1 MTTTPASRELR
12 IGLDI
17 GSTTVKAVVLDSA
30 GAMLH
35 HRYERHNAAQ
45 APTASNLLEEIVSA
59 FPGAPLRLAVCGSGG
74 GPFASVLDAPY
85 VQEVVAG
92 SLAVRESFPDARVAI
107 ELGGQDAKVVFFERD
122 PSTGRLLASDMRMN
136 GVCAGGTGAFI
147 DQVAELLRVAP
158 EDFEGLAAAG
168 THVHEISGRCGVFA
182 KTDIQP
188 LLNQGASREDIALSA
203 FHAIAKQTIGGLAQ
217 GLEIHPPV
225 VFQGGP
231 LRFCP
236 TLVRVFRE
244 RLGLTEDSSHLPEHA
259 EVFIAR
265 GAALALSSLFQDGG
279 AWDPASLSSLRD
291 WAPESSG
298 NEADAFFATESDRAG
313 FLARH
318 PVEPSLPPMPPPGSV
333 RRAWLGIDAG
343 STTTKFVL
351 LSDDG
356 EVLDSFYGGNEGDP
370 LRVVRESLLALR
382 RRHEEAGVQLEI
394 LGAGTTGYG
403 ELLFAKGISADF
415 HTVETVAHA
424 RAARAV
430 LPDVRFILD
439 IGGQDMKAIWVRE
452 GIVTG
457 IILNEACSSGCG
469 SFVET
474 YARSLGVSV
483 DQVAPMAFAAEHP
496 SRLGSRCTVFMNS
509 SIITEQ
515 RDGRTPGDILA
526 GICRSIVENVFTKVV
541 RVRNLADLGHVVVQG
556 GTFRN
561 DAVLRAF
568 EQYTGTLPVRPE
580 HPGLMGAIGIALL
593 VREHAQ
599 RAKDETGSWTSS
611 FRGLDSFE
619 TFGWETTNGRTC
631 PFCSNQCARTIV
643 TFSDG
648 RSHVTGNRCERG
660 EVVDDPDDPTTKKR
674 VADIA
679 RRIQA
684 VPDLFRTTNRLLVK
698 EWDIPRKPTSKG
710 VRVGLPRAL
719 EFWSSMPLWTTFLR
733 ALGYEPVVSRQSDT
747 NLFADGLPSV
757 PSDTICF
764 PAKLMHGHV
773 LDLVGKKVDRIL
785 LPQLISLPSE
795 HESFRASA
803 VCPVIQGYPIVIR
816 HGDAPQDRYGIPLD
830 TPVFHWGDWTLARS
844 QVVHWFSENWGLS
857 ARDVGEAFDAGLAA
871 QRAFRKALET
881 EGRAVIEQVRAEGR
895 FAVVLAGR
903 PYHADPLVNHHLSHH
918 FTALGIPVLT
928 VESLPGIHE
937 QDLPLL
943 TRMETL
949 NSWHMRLLSA
959 ALVASREPSLEMVQ
973 IVSFGCGHDATI
985 TDETAR
991 LLAVHA
997 AKDLLVLKLDEG
1009 DVKGPLSIRVKSFVE
1024 TVKERRSGRSIVPP
1038 PPPKPFEATFEEAD
1052 RQKRTVLIPNLSP
1065 GFTRVVKGVLEKQG
1079 LKVVHLPLADRRAI
1093 DLGKKHVHN
1102 DICYPAQINIG
1113 EALRWLEQNQDV
1125 PRDTLALGLAKNC
1138 ENCRAGQYSA
1148 LARKALDEAGYADM
1162 PIVTTGRDTKG
1173 THPGFKANT
1182 AFRIKMLWG
1191 MALLDGLDAMRRAT
1205 GPYEL
1210 QPGAAKA
1217 AHDEWVPRVADA
1229 SVVSSRKGL
1238 AELERAIEAFNAIP
1252 VDRSVRKPRVGVLG
1266 EILMKYHPAAN
1277 GFLEDWLEAHGLE
1290 VVRPGMLDF
1299 FRRDELIR
1307 LNKVKRG
1314 FLANPIRNLLIGGA
1328 TELLYRNTASAV
1340 NKRMERFRWHSHHKN
1355 CYDMVG
1361 LLDGMVDTSY
1371 TTGEGWLI
1379 PAEIL
1384 ALSEEGVK
1392 SFVIVQPFGCLANHI
1407 SGRGLTKA
1415 LKQRVPDIQ
1424 ILSLDYDPDTSFANI
1439 ENRLQMLVLNAR
1451 DLETRAAPV
1460 NSAPW

>member
-1 MTTTPASRELR
+1 MSKPLELS
-12 IGLDI
+12 IGLDV
-17 GSTTVKAVVLDSA
+17 GSTTVKIVVLDAS

-45 APTASNLLEEIVSA
+45 AATASALLEEVVA
-59 FPGAPLRLAVCGSGG
+59 LFPGRSLRLAVCGSGG
-74 GPFASVLDAPY
+74 GPFATVLDAPY

-92 SLAVRESFPDARVAI
+92 SLAVRESFPDTRVAI

-122 PSTGRLLASDMRMN
+122 HSTGRLLASDMRMN

-158 EDFEGLAAAG
+158 EEFESLAAAG

-188 LLNQGASREDIALSA
+188 LLNQGVSREDVALSA

-244 RLGLTEDSSHLPEHA
+244 RLGLPESSSHLPDHA
-259 EVFIAR
+259 EVFVAR
-265 GAALALSSLFQDGG
+265 GAALSLSSLFSDAPDWNPQALD
-279 AWDPASLSSLRD
+279 ALRSWTPDSASGD
-291 WAPESSG
+291 AE
-298 NEADAFFATESDRAG
+298 AFFASESDREE
-313 FLARH
+313 FFARH
-318 PVEPSLPPMPPPGSV
+318 PASPDLPPMPAPGSV

-351 LSDDG
+351 LSEDG
-356 EVLDSFYGGNEGDP
+356 EIVDSFYGGNEGDP
-370 LRVVRESLLALR
+370 LRVARDALLALR
-382 RRHEEAGVQLEI
+382 RRHEEAGVALEI
-394 LGAGTTGYG
+394 LGVGTTGYG
-403 ELLFAKGISADF
+403 ELLFAKGLSADF

-424 RAARAV
+424 RAAREIH
-430 LPDVRFILD
+430 PDVRFILD
-439 IGGQDMKAIWVRE
+439 IGGQDMKAIWLRD

-474 YARSLGVSV
+474 YARSLGVRIE
-483 DQVAPMAFAAEHP
+483 QVAPMAFAAEHP

-515 RDGRTPGDILA
+515 RDGRSPEDILA

-568 EQYTGTLPVRPE
+568 EQYTGTRPVRPP

-593 VREHAQ
+593 TREHAEALREKGPWESAFQ
-599 RAKDETGSWTSS
+599 
-611 FRGLDSFE
+611 GLGAME
-619 TFGWETTNGRTC
+619 TFGWETRNGQTC
-631 PFCSNQCARTIV
+631 PFCSNHCARTIV

-660 EVVDDPDDPTTKKR
+660 EVVDDPNDPETRRR
-674 VADIA
+674 VAAIA
-679 RRIQA
+679 KKIQA

-698 EWDIPRKPTSKG
+698 EWDTPIKPEPRG
-710 VRVGLPRAL
+710 IRVGLPRVL

-733 ALGYEPVVSRQSDT
+733 SLGYEPVISRQSDMS
-747 NLFADGLPSV
+747 LFADGLPNI

-764 PAKLMHGHV
+764 PAKLVHGHV
-773 LDLVGKKVDRIL
+773 LDLVSKKVDRIL
-785 LPQLISLPSE
+785 LPQFVSLPSE
-795 HESFRASA
+795 HESFRANA

-816 HGDAPQDRYGIPLD
+816 NGDDPESHHGIPLD
-830 TPVFHWGDWTLARS
+830 TPTFHWTDWVLARS
-844 QVVHWFSENWGLS
+844 QVIHWFSENWSLP
-857 ARDVGEAFDAGLAA
+857 ARDVGAAFDAGLAA
-871 QRAFRKALET
+871 QRAYRAALQE
-881 EGRAVIEQVRAEGR
+881 EGRAVLDRVRAEGG

-903 PYHADPLVNHHLSHH
+903 PYHADPLVNHNLSHH
-918 FTALGIPVLT
+918 FTAQGIPVLT

-937 QDLPLL
+937 QDIPHL

-949 NSWHMRLLSA
+949 NSWHVRLLSA

-985 TDETAR
+985 TDETSR
-991 LLAVHA
+991 LLSVHA

-1024 TVKERRSGRSIVPP
+1024 TVRERRAGRVPEIP
-1038 PPPKPFEATFEEAD
+1038 TAPRPFEKTFEAED
-1052 RQKRTVLIPNLSP
+1052 KKRRTILVPNLSP
-1065 GFTRVVKGVLEKQG
+1065 GFTRLACGIFAREGFSVR
-1079 LKVVHLPLADRRAI
+1079 HLPLADRRAI
-1093 DLGKKHVHN
+1093 ELGKKYVHN
-1102 DICYPAQINIG
+1102 DICFPAQINIG
-1113 EALRWLEQNQDV
+1113 EALRWLELNQDV
-1125 PRDTLALGLAKNC
+1125 PQESLALGLAKNC

-1148 LARKALDEAGYADM
+1148 LARKALDEAGYAEL
-1162 PIVTTGRDTKG
+1162 PIVTTGRDTKNS
-1173 THPGFKANT
+1173 HPGFKAGLG
-1182 AFRIKMLWG
+1182 FRIKMLWG
-1191 MALLDGLDAMRRAT
+1191 MTQLDAVYAMYRAIA
-1205 GPYEL
+1205 PYEL
-1210 QPGAAKA
+1210 EAGAAKA
-1217 AHDEWVPRVADA
+1217 AHDLWSYRVADGCA
-1229 SVVSSRKGL
+1229 DKPRKGMVQ
-1238 AELERAIEAFNAIP
+1238 LERAIDAFNAIP
-1252 VDRSVRKPRVGVLG
+1252 VDRSTRKPRVAVLG

-1277 GFLEDWLEAHGLE
+1277 GFVEDWLEQHGLE
-1290 VVRPGMLDF
+1290 IVRPGMIEF

-1307 LNKVKRG
+1307 MNKARRG
-1314 FLANPIRNLLIGGA
+1314 FSAKPVIDFLTGGVS
-1328 TELLYRNTASAV
+1328 ELLYGKAAKVVSERM
-1340 NKRMERFRWHSHHKN
+1340 KRFHLYEHHPDS
-1355 CYDMVG
+1355 YEMVKYVE
-1361 LLDGMVDTSY
+1361 GMIDTSY
-1371 TTGEGWLI
+1371 VTGEGWLI

-1384 ALSEEGVK
+1384 SLAAEGVK

-1415 LKQRVPDIQ
+1415 IKQRVPDIQ

-1451 DLETRAAPV
+1451 DLETRAVTAD
-1460 NSAPW
+1460 

>member
-1 MTTTPASRELR
+1 MTAPAQEPFR

-17 GSTTVKAVVLDSA
+17 GSTTVKAVVLDAS
-30 GAMLH
+30 GAMIH
-35 HRYERHNAAQ
+35 HRYLRHNAAQ
-45 APTASNLLEEIVSA
+45 AAIAAALLEDIVSR
-59 FPGAPLRLAVCGSGG
+59 FPDQPLRVAICGSGG
-74 GPFASVLDAPY
+74 SPFAAVLGAPF

-92 SLAVRESFPDARVAI
+92 SLAVRESFPDTRVAI

-147 DQVAELLRVAP
+147 DQVAELLRIAP
-158 EDFEGLAAAG
+158 EEFESLAAAG

-244 RLGLTEDSSHLPEHA
+244 RLGLSEADSHLPEHA
-259 EVFIAR
+259 EVFVAR
-265 GAALALSSLFQDGG
+265 GAALSLSSLFREAPD
-279 AWDPASLSSLRD
+279 WDPASLDALRS
-291 WAPESSG
+291 WTPESTSG
-298 NEADAFFATESDRAG
+298 EAEAFFATESDRDDFAR
-313 FLARH
+313 RH
-318 PVEPSLPPMPPPGSV
+318 PSAPSLPPMPPAGSA
-333 RRAWLGIDAG
+333 RRGWLGIDAG

-351 LSDDG
+351 LSEDG

-370 LRVVRESLLALR
+370 LRVVREALVALR
-382 RRHEEAGVQLEI
+382 HRHEEAGVDLEI
-394 LGAGTTGYG
+394 LGVGTTGYG
-403 ELLFAKGISADF
+403 ELLFAKGLSADF

-424 RAARAV
+424 RAAREI

-439 IGGQDMKAIWVRE
+439 IGGQDMKAIWLRD

-474 YARSLGVSV
+474 YARSLGVPIER
-483 DQVAPMAFAAEHP
+483 VAPMAFAAAHP

-515 RDGRTPGDILA
+515 RDGRTPEDILA

-541 RVRNLADLGHVVVQG
+541 RVRNLSDLGQVVVQG

-568 EQYTGTLPVRPE
+568 EQYAGTNPVRPP

-593 VREHAQ
+593 VREHAA
-599 RAKDETGSWTSS
+599 RVREVKGSWSSS
-611 FRGLDSFE
+611 FLGLHELES
-619 TFGWETTNGRTC
+619 FGWETRNGQTC
-631 PFCSNQCARTIV
+631 PFCSNHCSRTVV

-660 EVVDDPDDPTTKKR
+660 EVVDDPSDPSTRQR

-679 RRIQA
+679 RRMQG
-684 VPDLFRTTNRLLVK
+684 VPDLFRITNRLLLK
-698 EWDIPRKPTSKG
+698 EWDIPRKPAPKG
-710 VRVGLPRAL
+710 VRVGLPRSL

-733 ALGYEPVVSRQSDT
+733 TLGYEPVISRASDT
-747 NLFADGLPSV
+747 SLFADGLPSV

-764 PAKLMHGHV
+764 PAKLVHGHV
-773 LDLVGKKVDRIL
+773 LDLVAKKVDRIL
-785 LPQLISLPSE
+785 MPQLVSLPSD
-795 HESFRASA
+795 HEAFRANA
-803 VCPVIQGYPIVIR
+803 VCPVIQGYPIVVR
-816 HGDAPQDRYGIPLD
+816 NGDDPAGRYGVALD
-830 TPVFHWGDWTLARS
+830 TPMFHWGDWTLARS
-844 QVVHWFSENWGLS
+844 QVVQWFSEHWELGP
-857 ARDVGEAFDAGLAA
+857 REIGEAFDAGLSAL
-871 QRAFRKALET
+871 RAFRRTLQD
-881 EGRAVIEQVRAEGR
+881 EGRAVLEQVRSEGK

-928 VESLPGIHE
+928 VDSLPEIHE
-937 QDLPLL
+937 QDLPSL

-959 ALVASREPSLEMVQ
+959 ALVVGREPALEMVQ

-985 TDETAR
+985 TDETSR
-991 LLAVHA
+991 LLALHA
-997 AKDLLVLKLDEG
+997 GKDLLVLKLDEG

-1024 TVKERRSGRSIVPP
+1024 TVKERRSGRAPALPP
-1038 PPPKPFEATFEEAD
+1038 PPPPFEATFEVED
-1052 RQKRTVLIPNLSP
+1052 RKHRTVLVPNLSP

-1079 LKVVHLPLADRRAI
+1079 LQVVHLPLADRRAI
-1093 DLGKKHVHN
+1093 ELGKKHVHN
-1102 DICYPAQINIG
+1102 DICFPAQINIG
-1113 EALRWLEQNQDV
+1113 EALRWLEQNRDV
-1125 PRDTLALGLAKNC
+1125 PQETLALGLAKNC
-1138 ENCRAGQYSA
+1138 ENCRAGQYST
-1148 LARKALDEAGYADM
+1148 LARKALDEAGYSGM

-1173 THPGFKANT
+1173 THPGFRMDT
-1182 AFRIKMLWG
+1182 GFRLKMLWG
-1191 MALLDGLDAMRRAT
+1191 MALLDGLDAMRRAV
-1205 GPYEL
+1205 GPYERE
-1210 QPGAAKA
+1210 PGAARA
-1217 AHDEWVPRVADA
+1217 AHEEWVVRVADA
-1229 SVVSSRKGL
+1229 SVVSSRRGL
-1238 AELERAIEAFNAIP
+1238 AELAKAVDAFNAIP
-1252 VDRSVRKPRVGVLG
+1252 ADRSIRKPRVGVLG

-1277 GFLEDWLEAHGLE
+1277 GFLEDWLEERGLE

-1307 LNKVKRG
+1307 MNKVRRG
-1314 FLANPIRNLLIGGA
+1314 FLANPVRNLLIGGV
-1328 TELLYRNTASAV
+1328 TELLYRRAVTAV
-1340 NKRMERFRWHSHHKN
+1340 NKRMERFRWHERHKD
-1355 CYDMVG
+1355 CYAMVD
-1361 LLDGMVDTSY
+1361 LLDGMVDPSY

-1384 ALSEEGVK
+1384 ALSQEGVK

-1451 DLETRAAPV
+1451 DLEMRGALVAAQ
-1460 NSAPW
+1460 SL